1 MGVLMGL
8 YLRHFKKDFMRKIQ
22 LSIAAL
28 ATNESQSNNFVVIL
42 KEEEGNRRLP
52 VVIGGFE
59 AQAIAIAIEK
69 IKPNRPLTHDLF
81 KNVLIE
87 LNVKLKE
94 VIISDLKTGVFYAKL
109 VCIKE
114 DGTQLEIDSRTSDA
128 IALAVRFSCPI
139 YAYDFI
145 LQDAGIS
152 LEEEEAETTEAN
164 LANKW
169 EAYPTEKLE
178 EILTEALENEDYEKA
193 AQIRDELNKRK

>member
-1 MGVLMGL
+1 M
-8 YLRHFKKDFMRKIQ
+8 RHFKKDFMRKIQ

-152 LEEEEAETTEAN
+152 LEEEEAETTETN

>member
-1 MGVLMGL
+1 
-8 YLRHFKKDFMRKIQ
+8 MRKIQ

-87 LNVKLKE
+87 LKVELRE
-94 VIISDLKTGVFYAKL
+94 VIISDLKNGVFYAKL
-109 VCIKE
+109 VCAKE
-114 DGTQLEIDSRTSDA
+114 DGTELEIDSRTSDA
-128 IALAVRFSCPI
+128 IALAVRFSSPI

-152 LEEEEAETTEAN
+152 LEDEEADSKETQI
-164 LANKW
+164 ANKW
-169 EAYPTEKLE
+169 ETYPTGKLME
-178 EILTEALENEDYEKA
+178 ALDEALENEDYEKA

>member
-1 MGVLMGL
+1 
-8 YLRHFKKDFMRKIQ
+8 MRKIQ
-22 LSIAAL
+22 LNIAAL

-87 LNVKLKE
+87 LKVTLKE
-94 VIISDLKTGVFYAKL
+94 VIISDLKSGVFYAKL
-109 VCIKE
+109 VCVKE
-114 DGTQLEIDSRTSDA
+114 DGVQLEIDSRTSDA

-139 YAYDFI
+139 YAFEFI
-145 LQDAGIS
+145 LEEAGIS
-152 LEEEEAETTEAN
+152 LEEEEAASEDAAVVENRWET
-164 LANKW
+164 
-169 EAYPTEKLE
+169 YPTSKLQKA
-178 EILTEALENEDYEKA
+178 LDKALESEDYEKA

>member
-1 MGVLMGL
+1 
-8 YLRHFKKDFMRKIQ
+8 MRKIQ

-87 LNVKLKE
+87 LKVELRE
-94 VIISDLKTGVFYAKL
+94 VIISDLKNGVFYAKL
-109 VCIKE
+109 VCAKE
-114 DGTQLEIDSRTSDA
+114 DGTELEIDSRTSDA
-128 IALAVRFSCPI
+128 IALAVRFSSPI
-139 YAYDFI
+139 FAYDFI
-145 LQDAGIS
+145 LQDAGSS
-152 LEEEEAETTEAN
+152 LEDEEGDEKEKDTP

-169 EAYPTEKLE
+169 ETYPTAKLKE
-178 EILTEALENEDYEKA
+178 ALDEALENEDYEKA

>member
-1 MGVLMGL
+1 MLF
-8 YLRHFKKDFMRKIQ
+8 YWRHFKKDFMRKIQ

-94 VIISDLKTGVFYAKL
+94 VVISDLKTGVFYAKL
-109 VCIKE
+109 VCIKA

-152 LEEEEAETTEAN
+152 LEEEEAETTDTN

>member
-1 MGVLMGL
+1 
-8 YLRHFKKDFMRKIQ
+8 MRKIQ

-42 KEEEGNRRLP
+42 KEEEGIRRLP

-87 LNVKLKE
+87 LKVELKE
-94 VIISDLKTGVFYAKL
+94 VIISNLKSGVFYAKL
-109 VCIKE
+109 VCVKE
-114 DGTQLEIDSRTSDA
+114 NGEQLEIDSRTSDA
-128 IALAVRFSCPI
+128 IALAVRFSSPI

-145 LQDAGIS
+145 LQEAGIS
-152 LEEEEAETTEAN
+152 LEEEESESEETAIE
-164 LANKW
+164 NKW
-169 EAYPTEKLE
+169 ETYPSNKLQKA
-178 EILTEALENEDYEKA
+178 LDEALEKEDYEKA

>member
-1 MGVLMGL
+1 
-8 YLRHFKKDFMRKIQ
+8 MRKIQ

-87 LNVKLKE
+87 LKVELKE
-94 VIISDLKTGVFYAKL
+94 VIISDLKNGVFYAKL
-109 VCIKE
+109 VCGKE

-139 YAYDFI
+139 FAYDFI

-152 LEEEEAETTEAN
+152 LEDEDADSNDTQ

-169 EAYPTEKLE
+169 ETYPTEKLNE
-178 EILTEALENEDYEKA
+178 ALDEALENEDYEKA

>member
-1 MGVLMGL
+1 
-8 YLRHFKKDFMRKIQ
+8 MRKIQ

-42 KEEEGNRRLP
+42 KEEDGNRRLP

-94 VIISDLKTGVFYAKL
+94 VVISDLKTGVFYAKL

-152 LEEEEAETTEAN
+152 LEEEEAEITETN
-164 LANKW
+164 LATKW

>member
-1 MGVLMGL
+1 
-8 YLRHFKKDFMRKIQ
+8 MRKIQ

-42 KEEEGNRRLP
+42 KEEEGHRRLP

-87 LNVKLKE
+87 LKVELKE
-94 VIISDLKTGVFYAKL
+94 VIISDLKNGVFYAKL
-109 VCIKE
+109 VCAKE

-139 YAYDFI
+139 FAYDFI

-152 LEEEEAETTEAN
+152 LEEEEGESTEKQ

-169 EAYPTEKLE
+169 ETYPTNKLKE
-178 EILTEALENEDYEKA
+178 ALDEALENEDYEKA

>member
-1 MGVLMGL
+1 MIGFSRL
-8 YLRHFKKDFMRKIQ
+8 YNKKDFMRKIQ

-42 KEEEGNRRLP
+42 KEEEGHRRLP

-87 LNVKLKE
+87 LKVELKE
-94 VIISDLKTGVFYAKL
+94 VIISDLKNGVFYAKL
-109 VCIKE
+109 VCAKE

-128 IALAVRFSCPI
+128 IALAVRFSSPI
-139 YAYDFI
+139 FAYDFI

-152 LEEEEAETTEAN
+152 LEEEEGESTEKQ

-169 EAYPTEKLE
+169 ETYPTGKLME
-178 EILTEALENEDYEKA
+178 ALDEALENEDYEKA